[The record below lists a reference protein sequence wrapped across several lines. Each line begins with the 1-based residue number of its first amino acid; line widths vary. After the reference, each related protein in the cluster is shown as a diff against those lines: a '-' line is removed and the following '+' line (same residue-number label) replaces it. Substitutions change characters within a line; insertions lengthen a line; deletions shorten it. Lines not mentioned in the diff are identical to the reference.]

1 MEETKDMEKIK
12 KAGNIAGL
20 FLVIVC
26 AVFAAVKISHIR
38 KGYADTNIQKLRV
51 CHLENPLGIDETPV
65 FSWLMKSERRGSR
78 QEAYRITVSLGKD
91 ALRRKEYVWDS
102 GKIEAGDSVGIPYQG
117 EALKAK
123 SRYYWQ
129 VEIWD
134 EQDRKSVV

>member
-1 MEETKDMEKIK
+1 MEKIK

-91 ALRRKEYVWDS
+91 ALRRICMGQWENRGRRFSRDS
-102 GKIEAGDSVGIPYQG
+102 
-117 EALKAK
+117 L
-123 SRYYWQ
+123 SR
-129 VEIWD
+129 
-134 EQDRKSVV
+134 RSA